1 MILYHLINVVQR
13 YRQAGT
19 ELQRTGNDDCVSG
32 LQALQHLCLG
42 FRAYAGLY
50 FYRMCLSRFV
60 EEYLVFTHFR
70 YDGFRGD
77 GKCVRDFVFAQADVR
92 IAARH
97 DCAIGVRIE
106 GTQGQCMGTRV
117 HTGLAGIYFG
127 MECLEFAFQSE
138 VDPCTDFHVVC
149 ITLGNGKFDFQR
161 RDFGQFGDDG
171 RRWGIRTDAD
181 LPQADDSIKR
191 SAQFGLRDVC
201 LDEVDV
207 GRRFQLG
214 NLQQLPLILI
224 SSFSSCGFMILAF
237 TFNILLVLRLLLMDL
252 SAAASSL
259 FSLGSWE

>member
-1 MILYHLINVVQR
+1 MLSSVTGKPVRSCSVPEMMI
-13 YRQAGT
+13 
-19 ELQRTGNDDCVSG
+19 VSP
-32 LQALQHLCLG
+32 ACRPCNTLCLG

-138 VDPCTDFHVVC
+138 VDPCTDFHVV
-149 ITLGNGKFDFQR
+149 
-161 RDFGQFGDDG
+161 
-171 RRWGIRTDAD
+171 A
-181 LPQADDSIKR
+181 
-191 SAQFGLRDVC
+191 
-201 LDEVDV
+201 
-207 GRRFQLG
+207 
-214 NLQQLPLILI
+214 
-224 SSFSSCGFMILAF
+224 
-237 TFNILLVLRLLLMDL
+237 
-252 SAAASSL
+252 
-259 FSLGSWE
+259 